1 MKHFKYDSHIFSVP
15 NAVFFI
21 AKDLNG
27 VLHGFRDEPKFDG
40 KVWSVKGEW
49 KWHIGIYEVGLLA
62 GESLVGEIV

>member
-40 KVWSVKGEW
+40 KVWLVKGEW
-49 KWHIGIYEVGLLA
+49 KWHIGVYGLPQNYLI
-62 GESLVGEIV
+62 LTLYKN